1 MIGNKPRVVKDYEK
15 LDSEIQ
21 EQIKLCYPDGFSDNL
36 VHYSDKDGKQRTA
49 LPFEAEDKYY
59 LVRMTIIEAEEI
71 IRDDDDYDDDGLL
84 RDDLKEKYEEK
95 YQDDDLN
102 IDDVDDVEDVVD
114 APMDD
119 DDFDDED

>member
-15 LDSEIQ
+15 LDSDIQ

-36 VHYSDKDGKQRTA
+36 VHYADKEGKQRTA

-95 YQDDDLN
+95 YQDDD
-102 IDDVDDVEDVVD
+102 IDD
-114 APMDD
+114 
-119 DDFDDED
+119 DEEEES